1 MKVTKVSKNLFSL
14 DSVEHKKPQTTPD
27 KYTVL
32 ILNALNE
39 GRPIKMK
46 KGYTGK
52 IKRLK
57 SIAKKFGAGP
67 TNNSLRNAL
76 DKCVKKQYILEFKK
90 KKDLAKIFHPNVEEY
105 DLYSPPCYVLTQKGI
120 EMINA
125 ISSLELNT
133 MDEIILSYIT
143 SQKNLSDEKISEYL
157 KVLKGIPNQFKILS
171 ELETLNVE

>member
-90 KKDLAKIFHPNVEEY
+90 KKDLAKIFQPNAEEY
-105 DLYSPPCYVLTQKGI
+105 DLYTTPCYLLNEKGI
-120 EMINA
+120 EMLNG
-125 ISSLELNT
+125 ISALIPNTLNELI
-133 MDEIILSYIT
+133 ESHIT
-143 SQKNLSDEKISEYL
+143 SMEGLSEDKIIEYMEIF
-157 KVLKGIPNQFKILS
+157 KDVPNPFNILS
-171 ELETLNVE
+171 ELEILRPE